1 MKKVVIIGGGFA
13 GMRAA
18 KTLSSAPVSVTVV
31 DRKNHHTFQP
41 LLYQVATATLSPA
54 DIAQPIRAILQ
65 KQANTTVLMD
75 EVLSIDP
82 EKRLVHLKNEDV
94 LQFDYL
100 ILATGATHSYF
111 GHHEWERYAPGLKTI
126 EDALRIRGRTFSAFE
141 EAERDMVRTNT
152 HKPLNFVVIGG
163 GPTGVEVAGALADT
177 CHVYLRDEFR
187 HIDTTKAR
195 VILLEAMPKV
205 LGPYP
210 EDLSASAIKQL
221 KDCGVEVMTNTQV
234 TDVQDSYVMT
244 SGGRIDAAVIIWAAG
259 VQASP
264 LGKSLGFPV
273 DKRGCVIVDEFL
285 NPPHHPEIF
294 VCGDLAHLELD
305 GRLLPGVAQTA
316 MQMGV
321 YAAEQIVRDLANQ
334 PRKPFRYFDKGDMAT
349 IGRMRAVA
357 NIKWPFN
364 AHARGVLAWLSWLI
378 IHIFFLIGLRNR
390 FLVFCQWLWT
400 FTTCQRG
407 AQLITETEI
416 VCDHDPELV
425 DEAPPPR

>member
-210 EDLSASAIKQL
+210 EDLSASATKQL

-244 SGGRIDAAVIIWAAG
+244 SSGRIDAAVIIWAAG

-294 VCGDLAHLELD
+294 ICGDLAHLELN
-305 GRLLPGVAQTA
+305 GKLLPGVAQTA

-321 YAAEQIVRDLANQ
+321 YAAEQIVGDLANQ

-378 IHIFFLIGLRNR
+378 IHIFFLIGLRSR

-416 VCDHDPELV
+416 VCDHDQLE
-425 DEAPPPR
+425 E

>member
-1 MKKVVIIGGGFA
+1 MKNVVIIGGGFA
-13 GMRAA
+13 GIRAA
-18 KTLSSAPVSVTVV
+18 KALGSSPVSVFLV

-65 KQANTTVLMD
+65 KQKNTCVIMD
-75 EVLSIDP
+75 EVTSIDI
-82 EKRLVHLKNEDV
+82 ENKKVHLKNEAA
-94 LQFDYL
+94 LPYDYL

-111 GHHEWERYAPGLKTI
+111 GHNEWEQFAPGLKTI
-126 EDALRIRGRTFSAFE
+126 EDALRLRGRIFSVFE
-141 EAERDMVRTNT
+141 EAEREMVRTNT

-210 EDLSASAIKQL
+210 DDLSASAFQQL
-221 KDCGVEVMTNTQV
+221 KECGVEIMTNTQV
-234 TDVQDSYVMT
+234 TDVQESYVMT
-244 SGGRIDAAVIIWAAG
+244 SAGRIDAAVIIWAAG

-264 LGKSLGFPV
+264 LGKDLGFPV
-273 DKRGCVIVDEFL
+273 DRRGCVMVDQFL
-285 NPPHHPEIF
+285 NPPNHPEIF
-294 VCGDLAHLELD
+294 ICGDLAHFEQD
-305 GRLLPGVAQTA
+305 GKPLPGVAQTA

-321 YAAEQIVRDLANQ
+321 HAAEVIKSDLDNKS
-334 PRKPFRYFDKGDMAT
+334 RKPFKYFDKGDMAT

-357 NIKWPFN
+357 NIRWPFH
-364 AHARGVLAWLSWLI
+364 AHARGFAAWVSWLI

-390 FLVFCQWLWT
+390 FLVFWQWIWT
-400 FTTCQRG
+400 FSSCQRG
-407 AQLITETEI
+407 AQLITDNEVLCKHETQ
-416 VCDHDPELV
+416 PSPSN
-425 DEAPPPR
+425 ANKT

>member
-1 MKKVVIIGGGFA
+1 MEAFMKKVVIIGGGFA

-244 SGGRIDAAVIIWAAG
+244 SSGRIAAAVIIWAAG

-294 VCGDLAHLELD
+294 ICGDLAHLELN
-305 GRLLPGVAQTA
+305 GKLLPGVAQTA

-416 VCDHDPELV
+416 VCDHDQLAE
-425 DEAPPPR
+425 

>member
-1 MKKVVIIGGGFA
+1 MKNVVIIGGGFA
-13 GMRAA
+13 GIRAA
-18 KTLSSAPVSVTVV
+18 KALSSASVKVSLV

-65 KQANTTVLMD
+65 NQKNVCVIMD
-75 EVLSIDP
+75 EVTSIEPD
-82 EKRLVHLKNEDV
+82 ERLVYLKDDNV
-94 LQFDYL
+94 LPYDYL

-111 GHHEWERYAPGLKTI
+111 GHNEWEKFAPGLKTI

-141 EAERDMVRTNT
+141 EAERDMVRTGK

-163 GPTGVEVAGALADT
+163 GPTGVEVAGAIADT
-177 CHVYLRDEFR
+177 CRVYLRGEFR

-210 EDLSASAIKQL
+210 QDLSASASQQL
-221 KDCGVEVMTNTQV
+221 IDCGVEVMTGTQV

-244 SGGRIDAAVIIWAAG
+244 SAGKIDAAVIIWAAG

-264 LGKSLGFPV
+264 LGKALGFPT
-273 DKRGCVIVDEFL
+273 DKRGCVIVDQFL
-285 NPPHHPEIF
+285 NPPGHPEFFI
-294 VCGDLAHLELD
+294 CGDLAHFEQD
-305 GRLLPGVAQTA
+305 GKQLPGVAQTA

-321 YAAEQIVRDLANQ
+321 HAAELIKLDLEGKVR
-334 PRKPFRYFDKGDMAT
+334 RPFKYFDKGDMAT

-357 NIKWPFN
+357 NIRWPFY
-364 AHARGVLAWLSWLI
+364 AHAKGFAAWLSWLI

-390 FLVFCQWLWT
+390 FLVFWQWIWT
-400 FTTCQRG
+400 FSSRQRG
-407 AQLITETEI
+407 AQLITDVETYCE
-416 VCDHDPELV
+416 HETNLPLNKL
-425 DEAPPPR
+425 A

>member
-1 MKKVVIIGGGFA
+1 MEAFMKKVVIIGGGFA

-94 LQFDYL
+94 LPFDYL

-294 VCGDLAHLELD
+294 ICGDLAHLELN
-305 GRLLPGVAQTA
+305 GKLLPGVAQTA

-416 VCDHDPELV
+416 VCDHDQLAE
-425 DEAPPPR
+425 

>member
-294 VCGDLAHLELD
+294 ICGDLAHLELN
-305 GRLLPGVAQTA
+305 GKLLPGVAQTA

-425 DEAPPPR
+425 DKAPPPR

>member
-294 VCGDLAHLELD
+294 ICGDLAHLELN
-305 GRLLPGVAQTA
+305 GKLLPGVAQTA

-321 YAAEQIVRDLANQ
+321 YAAEQILRDLVNQ

>member
-244 SGGRIDAAVIIWAAG
+244 SSGRIDAAVIIWAAG

-285 NPPHHPEIF
+285 NPPHHPETFI
-294 VCGDLAHLELD
+294 CGDLAHLELN
-305 GRLLPGVAQTA
+305 GKLLPGVAQTA

-416 VCDHDPELV
+416 VCDHDPGLV
-425 DEAPPPR
+425 DEAPPPS